1 MKKSELEKNVNRNNN
16 NNISNNNKKDICN
29 HKFIVDYIDIT
40 PERSER
46 IIYCTKCEECRE
58 SFPNRNGVL
67 K

>member
-1 MKKSELEKNVNRNNN
+1 MKKSELEKKENRNNN
-16 NNISNNNKKDICN
+16 NKKDLCE

-58 SFPNRNGVL
+58 SFPDRNKVS

>member
-1 MKKSELEKNVNRNNN
+1 MKKSNSKDE
-16 NNISNNNKKDICN
+16 IINNKEECE
-29 HKFIVDYIDIT
+29 HHFILDFIDIT

-58 SFPNRNGVL
+58 SFPDRNKNL

>member
-1 MKKSELEKNVNRNNN
+1 MKKSDSKDK
-16 NNISNNNKKDICN
+16 IINNKEKCE
-29 HKFIVDYIDIT
+29 HHFILDYIDIT

-58 SFPNRNGVL
+58 TFPDRNKNL

>member
-1 MKKSELEKNVNRNNN
+1 MKKSELEKNDNRNN
-16 NNISNNNKKDICN
+16 NNISNNNKKDLCN

-58 SFPNRNGVL
+58 SFPDRNKVL